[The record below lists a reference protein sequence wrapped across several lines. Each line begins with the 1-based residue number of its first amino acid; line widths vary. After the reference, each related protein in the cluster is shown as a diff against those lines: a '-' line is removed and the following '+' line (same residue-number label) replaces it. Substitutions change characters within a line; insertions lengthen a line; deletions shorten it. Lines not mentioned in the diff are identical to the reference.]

1 MDARTEVKPIDDL
14 RSYIAALETRGQ
26 LHRVRA
32 EVDWK
37 YELCHISKVNEEQKG
52 PALLYENVKGHSIPV
67 FTSAF
72 TTPERIAIALEQ
84 DPSLTMC
91 QLSRKWME
99 LTTKQMVK
107 PVFVDKPPVLQN
119 VIEGDAV
126 DLEKFPAPWFYPDDG
141 GRFFVTAGYLVTKD
155 PDTGWTNLGT
165 YRSQVLGRN
174 ILGSQIIKGK
184 HGDMHM
190 KKYAERGELMP
201 AAAVVGCDPVLFLAG
216 STLVSAQT
224 DEYDVAGALRG
235 RPVPVFKSDLTG
247 LTLPANAEIIA
258 EGWID
263 PNELMEEGPFGE
275 YTGYYS
281 GNKGKDYPKP
291 VLRVKRILHRN
302 KPVFWSTTVGKPI
315 NDIHMIQSLNRT
327 GALWYDLETMKVP
340 GIQSVY
346 LPAAA
351 TGRFWAVVSVK
362 QMYPGHSNHVGNA
375 VIASTTGHYGAEGRD
390 RRRSR
395 HRGRRHGPRLVGAG
409 DALRSE
415 ALGADHRPRP
425 LDAARSGP
433 ADRGARHRQPHHP
446 RCLHALRVDQQAAG
460 DLHGPRHAAEGLRPL
475 ERVRLRR
482 QQPGGRHDPPADAAG
497 GEEGRQ
503 GEPVSLR

>member
-1 MDARTEVKPIDDL
+1 
-14 RSYIAALETRGQ
+14 
-26 LHRVRA
+26 
-32 EVDWK
+32 
-37 YELCHISKVNEEQKG
+37 
-52 PALLYENVKGHSIPV
+52 
-67 FTSAF
+67 
-72 TTPERIAIALEQ
+72 
-84 DPSLTMC
+84 
-91 QLSRKWME
+91 
-99 LTTKQMVK
+99 
-107 PVFVDKPPVLQN
+107 
-119 VIEGDAV
+119 
-126 DLEKFPAPWFYPDDG
+126 
-141 GRFFVTAGYLVTKD
+141 
-155 PDTGWTNLGT
+155 
-165 YRSQVLGRN
+165 
-174 ILGSQIIKGK
+174 
-184 HGDMHM
+184 MHM

-375 VIASTTGHYGAEGRD
+375 VIASTTGHYGLKGVIVVDHDIEADDMD
-390 RRRSR
+390 RVWWALATRFDPKRSAQIID
-395 HRGRRHGPRLVGAG
+395 RGR
-409 DALRSE
+409 ST
-415 ALGADHRPRP
+415 P
-425 LDAARSGP
+425 LDPGLPIEARDITSRIILDACTPYEWTNKPQEIFMDRAMLQKVSDRWNEYGFEGSSPVAGMIHRLTRPEAKKAAKAS
-433 ADRGARHRQPHHP
+433 Q
-446 RCLHALRVDQQAAG
+446 
-460 DLHGPRHAAEGLRPL
+460 
-475 ERVRLRR
+475 
-482 QQPGGRHDPPADAAG
+482 
-497 GEEGRQ
+497 
-503 GEPVSLR
+503 

>member
-1 MDARTEVKPIDDL
+1 MNARTEVRPIDDL
-14 RSYIAALETRGQ
+14 RSYVAALEANGELQRI
-26 LHRVRA
+26 RA

-37 YELCHISKVNEEQKG
+37 YELCHVSKVNEEQKG
-52 PALLYENVKGHSIPV
+52 PALLYENVKGNSIPV

-72 TTPERIAIALEQ
+72 TTPRRIAIALEQ

-99 LTTKQMVK
+99 LTTKRMIK
-107 PVFVDKPPVLQN
+107 PTFVDKPPVMEN
-119 VIEGDAV
+119 VLTGDAV
-126 DLEKFPAPWFYPDDG
+126 DLEKFPVPWFYPDDG

-165 YRSQVLGRN
+165 YRSQVLGKN

-190 KKYAERGELMP
+190 KKYQERGELMP

-216 STLVSAQT
+216 STLVSAGT

-258 EGWID
+258 EGFID
-263 PNELMEEGPFGE
+263 PNELMDEGPFGE

-291 VLRVKRILHRN
+291 VLRVKRILHRHN
-302 KPVFWSTTVGKPI
+302 PMFWATTVGKPI

-327 GALWYDLETMKVP
+327 GAMWYDLETMRVP

-351 TGRFWAVVSVK
+351 TGRFWAIVSVK

-375 VIASTTGHYGAEGRD
+375 VIASTTGHYGLKGVIVVDHDIEADDMD
-390 RRRSR
+390 RVWWALATRFDPKRSAQIID
-395 HRGRRHGPRLVGAG
+395 RGR
-409 DALRSE
+409 ST
-415 ALGADHRPRP
+415 P
-425 LDAARSGP
+425 LDPGLPIEAREITSRIILDACTPYEWKNKPSEIFMDRAMLQKVSDRWNEYGFKGASPVADMIGRLTKPEVKKTAKP
-433 ADRGARHRQPHHP
+433 A
-446 RCLHALRVDQQAAG
+446 
-460 DLHGPRHAAEGLRPL
+460 E
-475 ERVRLRR
+475 
-482 QQPGGRHDPPADAAG
+482 
-497 GEEGRQ
+497 
-503 GEPVSLR
+503 